1 MRGLAALCILLLLAI
16 GAAFIID
23 GMGLYDLTGWVDDN
37 VFYSMLGGA
46 VVIVLTVVIMI
57 ALLFGGSGDRT
68 VAFKMQYGEVRFS
81 ARAIEDCVRRVAHEV
96 PELLEIQ
103 PRVIRSRKG
112 LVIRCLVT
120 LQTGTDLRKAT
131 SVIQNR
137 IYDHVRGV
145 LGVEEIADIPIIV
158 RKWAPA
164 EEGGSTVLRTSQ
176 ESDSEGGTPAS
187 PAP

>member
-1 MRGLAALCILLLLAI
+1 MRGLAALCILLLLGI
-16 GAAFIID
+16 GA
-23 GMGLYDLTGWVDDN
+23 GLVIQGGGWYDILGWAAGYEHRYIHAGV
-37 VFYSMLGGA
+37 A
-46 VVIVLTVVIMI
+46 VLVVWLAIVWGVLR
-57 ALLFGGSGDRT
+57 GGSADRT

-81 ARAIEDCVRRVAHEV
+81 SRAIEDCVRRVAHDV

-103 PRVIRSRKG
+103 PRVARSRKG
-112 LVIRCLVT
+112 LIIRCLVT

-158 RKWAPA
+158 KKWAPA
-164 EEGGSTVLRTSQ
+164 DGAATSTVLRSH
-176 ESDSEGGTPAS
+176 EGGSAGEDSAS
-187 PAP
+187 